1 MVVGHLGN
9 KNMKKITAGII
20 GYNEGNGHPYS
31 FSAIINGFN
40 QDENWSRYPQ
50 ILQYLKSNQQS
61 SDNIFGLEV
70 THIYT
75 PNNIISDEI
84 SKCSKIKNVVQKPE
98 DLLNKVD
105 LILILTDEGD
115 QHWKLAKYFLTN
127 KTPVFIDKPLC
138 NNLNDLI
145 KFKPFLL
152 DNTLMSC
159 SGFIYHP
166 SVNEISKKGINSN
179 GFTIGKTRLDWFK
192 YGIHLLEPIC
202 LIHKS
207 KIIKINNIKN
217 EKEND
222 IILLEFENG
231 SYSIIIRDNS
241 TDKFMIDIHS
251 QKLKIKNIVFD
262 DNYFYFKNLIND
274 IHKFA
279 NGHRVLTVEH
289 TYETI
294 YTLIKSKT

>member
-1 MVVGHLGN
+1 ME
-9 KNMKKITAGII
+9 KITAGII

-40 QDENWSRYPQ
+40 PNENWSRYPQ
-50 ILQYLKSNQQS
+50 ILEYLKSNQQPN
-61 SDNIFGLEV
+61 DNIFGLEV

-84 SKCSKIKNVVQKPE
+84 SKCSRIENVVQNPK
-98 DLLNKVD
+98 DLLNQVD
-105 LILILTDEGD
+105 LIFILTDEGN
-115 QHWKLAKYFLTN
+115 QHWKIAKYFLTN
-127 KTPVFIDKPLC
+127 KIPVFIDKPLC
-138 NNLNDLI
+138 NNLKDLI

-166 SVNEISKKGINSN
+166 SVKLISEKGINSN

-207 KIIKINNIKN
+207 KIININNIKN
-217 EKEND
+217 EKDND
-222 IILLEFENG
+222 LVFLEFENG

-241 TDKFMIDIHS
+241 TDKFTIDIHS
-251 QKLKIKNIVFD
+251 HKLKIKNIIFD
-262 DNYFYFKNLIND
+262 NNYLYFKNLITD
-274 IHKFA
+274 IRKFA
-279 NGHRVLTVEH
+279 QGKRVLKAEH
-289 TYETI
+289 TYNTI
-294 YTLIKSKT
+294 NALIESKK

>member
-1 MVVGHLGN
+1 
-9 KNMKKITAGII
+9 MKKITAGII

-40 QDENWSRYPQ
+40 PNENWSRYPQ
-50 ILQYLKSNQQS
+50 ILEYLKSNQKPN
-61 SDNIFGLEV
+61 DNIFGLEV

-75 PNNIISDEI
+75 PNNVISDEI
-84 SKCSKIKNVVQKPE
+84 SKCSKIENVVQNPK

-105 LILILTDEGD
+105 LIFILTDEAD
-115 QHWKLAKYFLTN
+115 QHWKLAKYFLAN

-138 NNLNDLI
+138 NNLEDLI

-166 SVNEISKKGINSN
+166 SIKELSKKGINSN
-179 GFTIGKTRLDWFK
+179 SFTIAKTRLDWFK
-192 YGIHLLEPIC
+192 YGIHLLEPIY

-207 KIIKINNIKN
+207 EIININNIKN
-217 EKEND
+217 EKDND
-222 IILLEFENG
+222 IVLLEFKNG

-241 TDKFMIDIHS
+241 TDKFTIDIHS
-251 QKLKIKNIVFD
+251 HKSKIKNIVFD
-262 DNYFYFKNLIND
+262 DNYLYFKNLITD
-274 IHKFA
+274 ICKFA
-279 NGHRVLTVEH
+279 QGHRVLKAEH
-289 TYETI
+289 THNTI
-294 YTLIKSKT
+294 SALIESKK